1 MRADFSFEHYNRI
14 EINEE
19 QNVTILKTSV
29 LYKYDITCRGI
40 GSFLHM
46 GHAVPFWAACG
57 CSEGMLK
64 RQPKGVRRSCG
75 DLCIRRTAMPAQFE
89 EVA

>member
-1 MRADFSFEHYNRI
+1 MI
-14 EINEE
+14 
-19 QNVTILKTSV
+19 ILKTSV
-29 LYKYDITCRGI
+29 LCKYDITCTGI

-46 GHAVPFWAACG
+46 GHAVPFRAACG